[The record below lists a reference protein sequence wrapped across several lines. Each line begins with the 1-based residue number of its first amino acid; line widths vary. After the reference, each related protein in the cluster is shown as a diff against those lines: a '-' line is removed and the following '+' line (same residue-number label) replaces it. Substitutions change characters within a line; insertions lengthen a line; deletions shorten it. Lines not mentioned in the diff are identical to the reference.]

1 MIMLSTTRQCGA
13 RVAGWTRYFHL
24 HTEID
29 IFLMDKAVP
38 QLAGREENM
47 AVAFVANRKN
57 LLNEVNTKQQGKI
70 M

>member
-1 MIMLSTTRQCGA
+1 
-13 RVAGWTRYFHL
+13 
-24 HTEID
+24 
-29 IFLMDKAVP
+29 MDKAVP